1 MAIIPPMDRDPQHE
15 IDELSEKL
23 RRFQHE
29 YYIDNRPTA
38 SDAEYDRLFDRLQ
51 ELERT
56 HPELVKPDSPTHRVG
71 SDLASELP
79 EVNHTI
85 PVLSLDKAYSAE
97 EVVGWMRKLS
107 VQARRDLSF
116 TVEEK
121 IDGISIVLYYREGLL
136 ERAVTRGNGL
146 VGNDVTANVR
156 TIAAVPLRLP
166 RPVTVAVRG
175 EIYLPLDRFDEL
187 NSRLEQPFANPRN
200 LAAGTIRRV
209 KSAEVARVPLN
220 IFVYEGF
227 FTPPLE
233 SHTRVLEELK
243 ALGFRLNPRSRVFST
258 GADPSGLGELFETPE
273 PTAGL
278 DAVKEYLETA
288 ARERSQLPYEIDG
301 LVIKVNQA
309 EVREALGY
317 TGHHPRWALAYKF
330 ESPQGETRVT
340 AIEIQV
346 GRSGR
351 ITPVARVEPVLIG
364 GSTISNVTLH
374 NQDYI
379 NLLELAVGDRVAVSK
394 RGDVIPAVE
403 GVLEKNEEGYTT
415 YQIPSQCPSCGTR
428 LVLKGAHHFCPNPD
442 CPDQIRGRLFFFV
455 GKKQMD
461 LENLGPETMEV
472 LIRQGL
478 VRDIQDIYTFDPESL
493 LGQPGFGEKKVAAI
507 KAGIEASKKRPF
519 RRVLASLGIPELGLR
534 GAELL
539 VEGGF
544 SSLEALYAAVEAGDP
559 SAFTG
564 IDGIGE
570 VTADI
575 IIRELS
581 RPEVKA
587 RLRGLKEA
595 GLSLEETSSAAPKED
610 QIFQGQ
616 TWCVTGSFDNF
627 KPRSQAEEEIKK
639 RGGKVV
645 SAVTGKTTHLLTGE
659 GGGSKREKALEAGAV
674 LVDEGLFLSLLR
686 GEAQLGSHE

>member
-1 MAIIPPMDRDPQHE
+1 
-15 IDELSEKL
+15 
-23 RRFQHE
+23 
-29 YYIDNRPTA
+29 
-38 SDAEYDRLFDRLQ
+38 
-51 ELERT
+51 
-56 HPELVKPDSPTHRVG
+56 
-71 SDLASELP
+71 
-79 EVNHTI
+79 
-85 PVLSLDKAYSAE
+85 
-97 EVVGWMRKLS
+97 
-107 VQARRDLSF
+107 
-116 TVEEK
+116 
-121 IDGISIVLYYREGLL
+121 
-136 ERAVTRGNGL
+136 
-146 VGNDVTANVR
+146 
-156 TIAAVPLRLP
+156 
-166 RPVTVAVRG
+166 
-175 EIYLPLDRFDEL
+175 
-187 NSRLEQPFANPRN
+187 
-200 LAAGTIRRV
+200 
-209 KSAEVARVPLN
+209 
-220 IFVYEGF
+220 
-227 FTPPLE
+227 
-233 SHTRVLEELK
+233 
-243 ALGFRLNPRSRVFST
+243 
-258 GADPSGLGELFETPE
+258 
-273 PTAGL
+273 
-278 DAVKEYLETA
+278 
-288 ARERSQLPYEIDG
+288 
-301 LVIKVNQA
+301 
-309 EVREALGY
+309 
-317 TGHHPRWALAYKF
+317 
-330 ESPQGETRVT
+330 
-340 AIEIQV
+340 
-346 GRSGR
+346 
-351 ITPVARVEPVLIG
+351 
-364 GSTISNVTLH
+364 
-374 NQDYI
+374 
-379 NLLELAVGDRVAVSK
+379 
-394 RGDVIPAVE
+394 
-403 GVLEKNEEGYTT
+403 
-415 YQIPSQCPSCGTR
+415 
-428 LVLKGAHHFCPNPD
+428 
-442 CPDQIRGRLFFFV
+442 
-455 GKKQMD
+455 MD

-478 VRDIQDIYTFDPESL
+478 VRDIQDIYTFNPESL

>member
-1 MAIIPPMDRDPQHE
+1 MAPMDRDPRHE
-15 IDELSEKL
+15 IEELSDRL
-23 RRFQHE
+23 RRLQHE
-29 YYIDNRPTA
+29 YYIENRPTA
-38 SDAEYDRLFDRLQ
+38 PDAEYDRLYDRLR
-51 ELERT
+51 ELEQR

-97 EVVGWMRKLS
+97 EVVAWMRKLS
-107 VQARRDLSF
+107 VQTGRQLSF

-121 IDGISIVLYYREGLL
+121 IDGISIVLYYRDGLL
-136 ERAVTRGNGL
+136 DRAVTRGNGL
-146 VGNDVTANVR
+146 VGNDVTANVK
-156 TIAAVPLRLP
+156 TIASVPLRLP

-209 KSAEVARVPLN
+209 KSSEVARVPLN

-227 FTPPLE
+227 FTPPLD

-243 ALGFRLNPRSRVFST
+243 ELGFRLNPRSAVFST
-258 GADPSGLGELFETPE
+258 DGAGSSQGELFDSSGMDQ
-273 PTAGL
+273 GL
-278 DAVKEYLETA
+278 EKVEEYLQTS
-288 ARERSQLPYEIDG
+288 ARERSRLPYEIDG

-309 EVREALGY
+309 EVRDALGY

-403 GVLEKNEEGYTT
+403 GVVEKNDEGNTT
-415 YQIPSQCPSCGTR
+415 FQIPARCPGCETG
-428 LVLKGAHHFCPNPD
+428 LVLKGAHHFCPNPG
-442 CPDQIRGRLFFFV
+442 CPDQIRGRLNFFV

-461 LENLGPETMEV
+461 IESLGPETMEV
-472 LIRQGL
+472 LVSRGL
-478 VRDIQDIYTFDPESL
+478 VRDVQDIYTFDPEEL
-493 LGQPGFGEKKVAAI
+493 LGLPGFGEKKVAAL
-507 KAGIEASKKRPF
+507 KAGIEASKRRPF

-544 SSLEALYAAVEAGDP
+544 RSLDVLTGAVEAGDP
-559 SAFTG
+559 TVFTAL
-564 IDGIGE
+564 DGLGD
-570 VTADI
+570 VMADI
-575 IIRELS
+575 LIRELS

-587 RLRGLKEA
+587 RLQGLREA
-595 GLSLEETSSAAPKED
+595 GLSLEEVQAGTPVEV

-616 TWCVTGSFDNF
+616 TWCVTGSFENF
-627 KPRSQAEEEIKK
+627 KPRNLAEEEIRK

-659 GGGSKREKALEAGAV
+659 GGGSKRDKALEVGAE
-674 LVDEGLFLSLLR
+674 LVQEDVFLSLL
-686 GEAQLGSHE
+686 GWAPVDGNEEST